1 MNVVQYK
8 VTPSKII
15 PKRRMPDMRN
25 SLKILAAAA
34 ILSFPSISM
43 ASPWI
48 IDTDHS
54 NVGFKVRHMMVSNVK
69 GDFARFSGN
78 VDIDDKDPAKIK
90 VDAVIETAS
99 INTGVAKRDEHLK
112 SPDFF
117 DVAKYPT
124 MTFVSRKVKK
134 EGLDKFK
141 IYGQLTLHGVTKDVV
156 LDVQGLNNSFKD
168 PWGTIKKGASA
179 TTTINRKDYGL
190 AWNKAIESGG
200 VMVGDE
206 VNISLE
212 IELLKK

>member
-1 MNVVQYK
+1 MRNML
-8 VTPSKII
+8 KII
-15 PKRRMPDMRN
+15 
-25 SLKILAAAA
+25 ATAA
-34 ILSFPSISM
+34 ILAIPSIAS

-48 IDTDHS
+48 IDVDHS
-54 NVGFKVRHMMVSNVK
+54 NIGFKVRHMMVSNVK

-78 VDIDDKDPAKIK
+78 VDIDDKDLAKTK

-117 DVAKYPT
+117 DVAKYPA

-134 EGLDKFK
+134 EGLDKLK

-156 LDVQGLNNSFKD
+156 LDVQGLNKSFKD
-168 PWGTIKKGASA
+168 PWGNIKRGASA

-190 AWNKAIESGG
+190 VWNKAIESGG

>member
-1 MNVVQYK
+1 MRNML
-8 VTPSKII
+8 KII
-15 PKRRMPDMRN
+15 
-25 SLKILAAAA
+25 ATAA
-34 ILSFPSISM
+34 ILAIPSIAS

-48 IDTDHS
+48 IDVDHS
-54 NVGFKVRHMMVSNVK
+54 NIGFKVRHMMVSNVK
-69 GDFARFSGN
+69 GDFAKFSGN
-78 VDIDDKDPAKIK
+78 VDIDDKDLAKTK

-134 EGLDKFK
+134 EGLDKLK

-156 LDVQGLNNSFKD
+156 LDVQGLNKSFKD
-168 PWGTIKKGASA
+168 PWGNIKRGASA

-190 AWNKAIESGG
+190 VWNKAIESGG